1 MKRPPTTRGGAG
13 RGAAAADRGTLSRGA
28 IGRDATGRS
37 AAGRNTTDRSA
48 ADRSMTGRGATD
60 RAATDRAATGRV
72 PADRSTSN
80 RAGKGRLPAGRA
92 TARESAA
99 SPAQRPLP
107 AAARVEQVR
116 EVLGEVLQWAYP
128 ADAVLSH
135 WLRARPHMGARDRAE
150 VAEAVFDVLR
160 HLRRYRHFAESGSGP
175 AARRLAILGLASVF
189 SETVLE
195 AALQDDEREW
205 LARLRRIDSASLPA
219 AVRHSLPDWLEQR
232 LAAVPDAERLIE
244 ALNRPAPLDVRV
256 NPMKTERGA
265 VLEALRAG
273 PAARYSPEPTRH
285 SPWGIRLQGRPPV
298 NRWPLFENGSLE
310 VQDEGSQ
317 ILAALVAPKRGEMVI
332 DYCAGAGGKTLL
344 LGALMRS
351 TGRLYAFDVS
361 AARLARAK
369 PRVARSGLSNVVP
382 VVIRADGDQRVKRLA
397 GKAHRVLVDAP
408 CSGLGTLRRNPDLKW
423 RQHPESLAE
432 LCAVQAR
439 ILRQAARCVAP
450 GGRLVY
456 ATCSILSEENED
468 QVQAF
473 LAENP
478 EFELLEAG
486 PIVADRCENLTF
498 EGPYLS
504 LRPDLHGTDG
514 FFAAAMQR
522 RKPV

>member
-1 MKRPPTTRGGAG
+1 M
-13 RGAAAADRGTLSRGA
+13 
-28 IGRDATGRS
+28 
-37 AAGRNTTDRSA
+37 
-48 ADRSMTGRGATD
+48 
-60 RAATDRAATGRV
+60 
-72 PADRSTSN
+72 
-80 RAGKGRLPAGRA
+80 
-92 TARESAA
+92 
-99 SPAQRPLP
+99 
-107 AAARVEQVR
+107 
-116 EVLGEVLQWAYP
+116 LGEVLQWEYP

-150 VAEAVFDVLR
+150 VAEAVFDALR

-189 SETVLE
+189 SEQVLD
-195 AALQDDEREW
+195 AALQEDEREW
-205 LARLRRIDSASLPA
+205 LARLRRIDPASLPA

-232 LAAVPDAERLIE
+232 LADVPQAEALIE

-256 NPMKTERGA
+256 NPLKAERA
-265 VLEALRAG
+265 TVLEALRAG
-273 PAARYSPEPTRH
+273 PAARYSPEPTLH
-285 SPWGIRLQGRPPV
+285 SPWGIRLQGRPSV

-317 ILAALVAPKRGEMVI
+317 VLVALVAPKRGEMVI

-432 LCAVQAR
+432 LCQVQAR

-456 ATCSILSEENED
+456 ATCSVLPEENEN

-486 PIVADRCENLTF
+486 PILADRCENLTF
-498 EGPYLS
+498 QGPYLS
-504 LRPDLHGTDG
+504 LRPDRDGTDG

-522 RKPV
+522 RKPA